1 MNDLDAF
8 TEFTM
13 LDKKG
18 QLNWISNWST
28 MIQNGFNNG
37 NKIKISPEISNG
49 NVNIRYSNKYNQIGI
64 CGMGGS
70 GISGEF
76 IQNYLSE
83 YKFSIPVSVIR
94 GYKLPIYFTSQ
105 SLMLIVSY
113 SGNTRETLFCLLESL
128 KRNIP
133 IILISSGGLC
143 KELAEKM
150 NFPFVELPT
159 GYEPRAA
166 FPLLFGAIA
175 GVLYNLF
182 LDLKFLKQDLDS
194 LSNLLQKTNEKYEP
208 SRLLKENLAKQL
220 AKKWLDVVPI
230 FISEYSCLGMRMKGQ
245 MNENSKKIAF
255 YDVFPEMMHNTT
267 QSWKDVQL
275 NLLPLHFIRIVI
287 HENTEMSD
295 KTNYGLE
302 LAHYKSLSQVDELDF
317 SQTSKNL
324 LEKLFLATYLVD
336 YASIYIAF
344 LKDVDPSFIDIVVG
358 MKDKFEPILNK
369 QYDIRLALLE
379 MV

>member
-1 MNDLDAF
+1 
-8 TEFTM
+8 
-13 LDKKG
+13 
-18 QLNWISNWST
+18 
-28 MIQNGFNNG
+28 
-37 NKIKISPEISNG
+37 
-49 NVNIRYSNKYNQIGI
+49 
-64 CGMGGS
+64 
-70 GISGEF
+70 
-76 IQNYLSE
+76 
-83 YKFSIPVSVIR
+83 
-94 GYKLPIYFTSQ
+94 
-105 SLMLIVSY
+105 
-113 SGNTRETLFCLLESL
+113 
-128 KRNIP
+128 
-133 IILISSGGLC
+133 
-143 KELAEKM
+143 M